1 MDSAGRRRRT
11 ELSGS
16 LSCGAKSPLS
26 AASKGLREGFACG
39 SSKRAERRPAPRVQ
53 RRCSLTDKRGK
64 ARDMQSRSKVWTQPV
79 ALFLAVGLSAAGA
92 AASAA
97 ISETDPGSAKLEIG
111 DSQPGNYLS
120 ALIASADRDT
130 LAAEGYYREPLRAD
144 PRNPDLLERAF
155 AAALS
160 NGDEPSANALAERLL
175 ARDPGNSLARLS
187 IAVHDIE
194 QGQFAAARAHL
205 AGADAMRVRD
215 VTVALLTAWC
225 YAGQSDLRRALDAL
239 DRIRD
244 PSVFAFR
251 DYHAGL
257 IAGLL
262 GNVAEAQRRL
272 KSAYDDDKNSLRF
285 ADAYARLLS
294 AQGDLAGARKV
305 YEDFSGIVPHH
316 PLIQRAL
323 ADLTTNQA
331 LDPVVHNAKEGA
343 AEALYGVGSAG
354 SRQGDELPAL
364 VYLRLS
370 LYLRPSSDLTAVT
383 LASLFEQ
390 LRQSDQAIAAY
401 RLVPSS
407 SPLKVGADIQV
418 ALELDGMGKTDEAM
432 RRLAEIVMERP
443 HEVEGLS
450 ALAELQRSAKKY
462 TEAAATYDRAI
473 AAVGIPQRDNWTLFY
488 FRGICYERSK
498 QWPKAEG
505 DFKKA
510 LELNPDQPLVLN
522 YLGYSWVDQGLNLEE
537 AFKMLRR
544 AVELRPNDGYIV
556 DSLGWAHFKL
566 GQYDKATET
575 LEKAINLK
583 PADPVL
589 NDHLGDAYWRGNRR
603 PEAHFQWNPARGMG
617 PEPEDLPGI
626 LNKIEHGLP
635 ELTTDTAAPDVTPH
649 KEGGG

>member
-1 MDSAGRRRRT
+1 
-11 ELSGS
+11 
-16 LSCGAKSPLS
+16 
-26 AASKGLREGFACG
+26 
-39 SSKRAERRPAPRVQ
+39 
-53 RRCSLTDKRGK
+53 
-64 ARDMQSRSKVWTQPV
+64 MQSRSQCWTLRV
-79 ALFLAVGLSAAGA
+79 AFFLAPALAVLSSAALA
-92 AASAA
+92 AAIQTEAGSEQLA
-97 ISETDPGSAKLEIG
+97 IGNT
-111 DSQPGNYLS
+111 QPGNYLS

-130 LAAEGYYREPLRAD
+130 PAAEVYYRESLRAD

-160 NGDEPSANALAERLL
+160 NGDEPSANSLGERLL
-175 ARDPGNSLARLS
+175 IRNSNNNLARLA
-187 IAVHDIE
+187 IAVYDIE
-194 QGQFAAARAHL
+194 QGQFATARAHL
-205 AGADAMRVRD
+205 AGTDVTRARD
-215 VTVALLTAWC
+215 VTTALLTAWC

-239 DRIRD
+239 DRIHDR
-244 PSVFAFR
+244 SVLAFR

-262 GNVAEAQRRL
+262 GNSAEAQRRL
-272 KSAYDDDKNSLRF
+272 KSAYDDDRNSLRF
-285 ADAYARLLS
+285 ADAYARIL
-294 AQGDLAGARKV
+294 AAGGDLVGATKV
-305 YEDFSGIVPHH
+305 YEDFSTIIPHH

-323 ADLTTNQA
+323 ADLKTNQS
-331 LDPVVHNAKEGA
+331 LDPLIHNAKEGA
-343 AEALYGVGSAG
+343 AEALYGLGSAG

-390 LRQSDQAIAAY
+390 LRQGDQVIAAY
-401 RLVPSS
+401 QLVPKA
-407 SPLKVGADIQV
+407 SPLKMGADIQI
-418 ALELDGMGKTDEAM
+418 ALELDGMGKTDEAT
-432 RRLAEIVMERP
+432 RRLTEIVEARP
-443 HEVEGLS
+443 HDVEALS

-462 TEAAATYDRAI
+462 VEAAATYDEAI

-498 QWPKAEG
+498 QWPKAEA

-510 LELNPDQPLVLN
+510 LEVNPDQPLVLN

-583 PADPVL
+583 PADPIL
-589 NDHLGDAYWRGNRR
+589 NDHLGDAYWRVNRR
-603 PEAHFQWNPARGMG
+603 IEARFQWNHARDMG
-617 PEPEDLPGI
+617 PDPEDLPAI
-626 LNKIEHGLP
+626 LKKIELGLP
-635 ELTTDTAAPDVTPH
+635 DLATETATPKASLP

>member
-1 MDSAGRRRRT
+1 
-11 ELSGS
+11 
-16 LSCGAKSPLS
+16 
-26 AASKGLREGFACG
+26 
-39 SSKRAERRPAPRVQ
+39 
-53 RRCSLTDKRGK
+53 
-64 ARDMQSRSKVWTQPV
+64 MQSRFQYWTPRV
-79 ALFLAVGLSAAGA
+79 AFVFVGALSLSSGAFA
-92 AASAA
+92 AA
-97 ISETDPGSAKLEIG
+97 IQTEPGSERLEIG

-130 LAAEGYYREPLRAD
+130 PAAEVYYREALRVD

-160 NGDEPSANALAERLL
+160 NGDETNASSLGERLL
-175 ARDPGNSLARLS
+175 GRDPNNNLARLA
-187 IAVHDIE
+187 IAVRDIE
-194 QGQFAAARAHL
+194 QGQFASARAHL

-225 YAGQSDLRRALDAL
+225 YAGQFDLRRALDAL

-262 GNVAEAQRRL
+262 GSVAEAQRRL

-323 ADLTTNQA
+323 ADLKTNQA
-331 LDPVVHNAKEGA
+331 LDPVVHDAKEGA

-390 LRQSDQAIAAY
+390 LRQSDQVIAAY
-401 RLVPSS
+401 QLVPAS
-407 SPLKVGADIQV
+407 SPLKLGADIQI
-418 ALELDGMGKTDEAM
+418 ALELDSMGKADEATQ
-432 RRLAEIVMERP
+432 RLTQIVAERP
-443 HEVEGLS
+443 HDVETLS

-462 TEAAATYDRAI
+462 VEAAATYDQAI
-473 AAVGIPQRDNWTLFY
+473 AAVAIPQRENWTLFY
-488 FRGICYERSK
+488 FRGICYERSN
-498 QWPKAEG
+498 QWPKAEA

-522 YLGYSWVDQGLNLEE
+522 YLGYSWVDKGLNLDE

-544 AVELRPNDGYIV
+544 AVDLQPNDGYIV

-566 GQYDKATET
+566 GQYQEAAQT
-575 LEKAINLK
+575 LEKAIDLK

-589 NDHLGDAYWRGNRR
+589 NDHLGDAYWRVNRR
-603 PEAHFQWNPARGMG
+603 TEAHFQWNHARDMS
-617 PEPEDLPGI
+617 PDPEDLPAI
-626 LNKIEHGLP
+626 LKKIESGLP
-635 ELTTDTAAPDVTPH
+635 DLTTDTAAPNASAQ

>member
-1 MDSAGRRRRT
+1 MPS
-11 ELSGS
+11 
-16 LSCGAKSPLS
+16 
-26 AASKGLREGFACG
+26 
-39 SSKRAERRPAPRVQ
+39 
-53 RRCSLTDKRGK
+53 
-64 ARDMQSRSKVWTQPV
+64 WTQYWTPPV
-79 ALFLAVGLSAAGA
+79 ALFLASVLSVSSSAFA
-92 AASAA
+92 AAVQ
-97 ISETDPGSAKLEIG
+97 SEPGSEKFEVG

-130 LAAEGYYREPLRAD
+130 PAAEVYYREALRAD

-160 NGDEPSANALAERLL
+160 NGDESSASSLGERLL
-175 ARDPGNSLARLS
+175 TRDANNNLARLA
-187 IAVHDIE
+187 IAVSDIE
-194 QGQFAAARAHL
+194 QGQFASARTHL
-205 AGADAMRVRD
+205 TSADAVRARD
-215 VTVALLTAWC
+215 VTTALLTAWC
-225 YAGQSDLRRALDAL
+225 YAGQSDLRHALDTL

-257 IAGLL
+257 IAAQL
-262 GNVAEAQRRL
+262 GNPTEAQRRL
-272 KSAYDDDKNSLRF
+272 KSAYNNDKNSLRF
-285 ADAYARLLS
+285 ADAYARILS
-294 AQGDLAGARKV
+294 SQGDTAGATKV
-305 YEDFSGIVPHH
+305 YEDFSTIIPHH

-323 ADLTTNQA
+323 ADLKTNQP
-331 LDPVVHNAKEGA
+331 LDPLVHNAKEGA
-343 AEALYGVGSAG
+343 AEALYGLGSAG

-390 LRQSDQAIAAY
+390 LKQSDQVIASY

-407 SPLKVGADIQV
+407 SPLKVAADIQI
-418 ALELDGMGKTDEAM
+418 ALELEGMGKTDEAM
-432 RRLAEIVMERP
+432 QRLSEIVAARP
-443 HEVEGLS
+443 HDVEALS

-462 TEAAATYDRAI
+462 AEAAATYDKAI

-498 QWPKAEG
+498 QWPKAEA

-537 AFKMLRR
+537 AFKMLRK

-556 DSLGWAHFKL
+556 DSLGWAHYKL
-566 GQYDKATET
+566 GQYPEAAET
-575 LEKAINLK
+575 LEKAIDLK
-583 PADPVL
+583 PADPIL
-589 NDHLGDAYWRGNRR
+589 NDHLGDAYWRVNRR
-603 PEAHFQWNPARGMG
+603 IEAHFQWNHARDMG
-617 PEPEDLPGI
+617 PDPDDLPAI
-626 LNKIEHGLP
+626 LKKIEDGLP
-635 ELTTDTAAPDVTPH
+635 DLATQTATP
-649 KEGGG
+649 KASLQKQGGG

>member
-1 MDSAGRRRRT
+1 
-11 ELSGS
+11 L
-16 LSCGAKSPLS
+16 
-26 AASKGLREGFACG
+26 
-39 SSKRAERRPAPRVQ
+39 
-53 RRCSLTDKRGK
+53 
-64 ARDMQSRSKVWTQPV
+64 
-79 ALFLAVGLSAAGA
+79 A
-92 AASAA
+92 AAIQTEAGSEKLA
-97 ISETDPGSAKLEIG
+97 IGNT
-111 DSQPGNYLS
+111 QPGNYLS

-130 LAAEGYYREPLRAD
+130 LAAEVYYREALRAD

-160 NGDEPSANALAERLL
+160 NGDEPSANSLGERLL
-175 ARDPGNSLARLS
+175 MRDSNNNLARLA
-187 IAVHDIE
+187 IAVRDIE
-194 QGQFAAARAHL
+194 QGQFATARAHL
-205 AGADAMRVRD
+205 AGTDATRVRD
-215 VTVALLTAWC
+215 VTTALLTAWC

-239 DRIRD
+239 DRIHDR
-244 PSVFAFR
+244 SVLAFR

-262 GNVAEAQRRL
+262 GNSAEAQRRL

-285 ADAYARLLS
+285 ADAYARVL
-294 AQGDLAGARKV
+294 AAGGDLVGATKV
-305 YEDFSGIVPHH
+305 YEDFSAIIPHH

-323 ADLTTNQA
+323 ADLKTNQS
-331 LDPVVHNAKEGA
+331 LDPLIHNAKEGA
-343 AEALYGVGSAG
+343 AEALYGLGSAG

-390 LRQSDQAIAAY
+390 LRQGDQVIAAY
-401 RLVPSS
+401 QLVPMA
-407 SPLKVGADIQV
+407 SPLKIGADIQI
-418 ALELDGMGKTDEAM
+418 ALELDGMGKTGEAT
-432 RRLAEIVMERP
+432 RRLTEIVESRP
-443 HEVEGLS
+443 HDVEALS

-462 TEAAATYDRAI
+462 MEAAATYDEAI
-473 AAVGIPQRDNWTLFY
+473 ATVGIPQRDNWTLFY

-498 QWPKAEG
+498 QWPKAEA

-583 PADPVL
+583 PADPIL
-589 NDHLGDAYWRGNRR
+589 NDHLGDAYWRVNRR
-603 PEAHFQWNPARGMG
+603 IEAHFQWNHARDMG
-617 PEPEDLPGI
+617 PDPEDLPAI
-626 LNKIEHGLP
+626 LKKIELGLP
-635 ELTTDTAAPDVTPH
+635 DLATETATPKASLH

>member
-1 MDSAGRRRRT
+1 LAVS
-11 ELSGS
+11 S
-16 LSCGAKSPLS
+16 S
-26 AASKGLREGFACG
+26 AAL
-39 SSKRAERRPAPRVQ
+39 
-53 RRCSLTDKRGK
+53 
-64 ARDMQSRSKVWTQPV
+64 
-79 ALFLAVGLSAAGA
+79 A
-92 AASAA
+92 AAIQTEAGSEKLA
-97 ISETDPGSAKLEIG
+97 IGNT
-111 DSQPGNYLS
+111 QPGNYLS

-130 LAAEGYYREPLRAD
+130 LAAEVYYREALRAD

-160 NGDEPSANALAERLL
+160 NGDEPSANSLGERLL
-175 ARDPGNSLARLS
+175 IRDSNNNLARLA

-194 QGQFAAARAHL
+194 QGQFATARAHL
-205 AGADAMRVRD
+205 AGPDATRVRD
-215 VTVALLTAWC
+215 VTTALLTAWC

-239 DRIRD
+239 DRIHDR
-244 PSVFAFR
+244 SVLAFR

-262 GNVAEAQRRL
+262 GNSAEAQRRL

-285 ADAYARLLS
+285 ADAYARVL
-294 AQGDLAGARKV
+294 AAGGDLVGATKV
-305 YEDFSGIVPHH
+305 YEDFSAIIPHH

-323 ADLTTNQA
+323 ADLKTNQS
-331 LDPVVHNAKEGA
+331 LDPLIHNAKEGA
-343 AEALYGVGSAG
+343 AEALYGLGSAG

-390 LRQSDQAIAAY
+390 LRQGDQVIAAY
-401 RLVPSS
+401 QLVPMA
-407 SPLKVGADIQV
+407 SPLKIGADIQI
-418 ALELDGMGKTDEAM
+418 ALELDGMGKTAEAT
-432 RRLAEIVMERP
+432 RRLAEIVESRP
-443 HEVEGLS
+443 HDVEALS

-462 TEAAATYDRAI
+462 MEAAATYDEAI
-473 AAVGIPQRDNWTLFY
+473 ATVGIPQRDNWTLFY

-498 QWPKAEG
+498 QWPKAEA

-583 PADPVL
+583 PADPIL
-589 NDHLGDAYWRGNRR
+589 NDHLGDAYWRVNRR
-603 PEAHFQWNPARGMG
+603 IEAHFQWNHARDMG
-617 PEPEDLPGI
+617 PDPEDLPAI
-626 LNKIEHGLP
+626 LKKIELGLP
-635 ELTTDTAAPDVTPH
+635 DLATETAAPKASLH

>member
-1 MDSAGRRRRT
+1 
-11 ELSGS
+11 
-16 LSCGAKSPLS
+16 
-26 AASKGLREGFACG
+26 
-39 SSKRAERRPAPRVQ
+39 
-53 RRCSLTDKRGK
+53 
-64 ARDMQSRSKVWTQPV
+64 MQSRSQYWTPRV
-79 ALFLAVGLSAAGA
+79 ALFLAWALSLSG

-97 ISETDPGSAKLEIG
+97 AIQTEPGSENLEIG

-130 LAAEGYYREPLRAD
+130 PAAEVYYREALRAD

-160 NGDEPSANALAERLL
+160 NGDEPGATALGERLL
-175 ARDPGNSLARLS
+175 MRDPNNNLARLA
-187 IAVHDIE
+187 IAVHDIG
-194 QGQFAAARAHL
+194 QGQFATARAHL
-205 AGADAMRVRD
+205 ASADAMRVRD
-215 VTVALLTAWC
+215 ITTALLTAWC
-225 YAGQSDLRRALDAL
+225 YAGQSDLHHALDTL
-239 DRIRD
+239 DRIQDR
-244 PSVFAFR
+244 SVLAFR

-262 GNVAEAQRRL
+262 GNSSEAERRL
-272 KSAYDDDKNSLRF
+272 KSAYDSDKNSLRF
-285 ADAYARLLS
+285 ADAYARSL
-294 AQGDLAGARKV
+294 AANGDPAGATKV
-305 YEDFSGIVPHH
+305 YEDFSTVIPHH
-316 PLIQRAL
+316 PLIE
-323 ADLTTNQA
+323 QA
-331 LDPVVHNAKEGA
+331 LGDLKANHTLDPLVRSAKDGA
-343 AEALYGVGSAG
+343 AEALYGLGSAG

-390 LRQSDQAIAAY
+390 LKQSDQVIAAY
-401 RLVPSS
+401 QLVPTS
-407 SPLKVGADIQV
+407 SPLKMGADIQI
-418 ALELDGMGKTDEAM
+418 ALELDSVGKNDEAT
-432 RRLAEIVMERP
+432 RRLTEIVAARP
-443 HEVEGLS
+443 HDVEALS

-462 TEAAATYDRAI
+462 VEAAATYDQAI

-498 QWPKAEG
+498 QWPKAEA

-544 AVELRPNDGYIV
+544 AVELRPNDGYVV

-566 GQYDKATET
+566 GQYAEAAET

-589 NDHLGDAYWRGNRR
+589 NDHLGDAYWRVNRR
-603 PEAHFQWNPARGMG
+603 IEAHFQWNHARDMG
-617 PEPEDLPGI
+617 PDPEDLPGI
-626 LNKIEHGLP
+626 LKKIEVGLP
-635 ELTTDTAAPDVTPH
+635 DVTTTDTAAPKASSP